1 MRFIHYAIATGLG
14 SGYVPKAPGTAGS
27 ILGLLIAYF
36 LFRENTLVLV
46 GSTIIVTLLG
56 IISGSYVEKD
66 KALED
71 PQIVVVDEIA
81 GMWIGLWFVP
91 VEPWLYLIAFGLFRF
106 FDVKKP
112 YPINK
117 LQDLHG
123 GLGIMMDDVMAG
135 VYTLLIM
142 QALLY
147 FL

>member
-1 MRFIHYAIATGLG
+1 MRILHYAIATGLG

-36 LFRENTLVLV
+36 FIQHNATVFIIT
-46 GSTIIVTLLG
+46 TIIVTLLG
-56 IISGSYVEKD
+56 VVSGSYVEKD
-66 KALED
+66 KGLED
-71 PQIVVVDEIA
+71 PQIVVVDEVV

-91 VEPWLYLIAFGLFRF
+91 VEPWLCLLAFGLFRF

-112 YPINK
+112 FPINK

-123 GLGIMMDDVMAG
+123 GWGIMLDDVMAG
-135 VYTLLIM
+135 IYTLAIM
-142 QALLY
+142 QLLLY